1 MTYMPELPNKFPPKK
16 RSLGQNFL
24 QDSNVSRKIVG
35 SLNLS
40 SDDYVLEIGPGAGDL
55 SHLIASRK
63 PKNSVLLEKDRFWAA
78 QHGLWAQE
86 HSFAYQPLL
95 IDALQFPWE
104 NLSRLNVRWKLV
116 GNLPYN
122 VASPLIWDIVQKTTN
137 WQMAVFMVQKEVGMR
152 LASSAG
158 NKEYGALSVWV
169 QSFAKVERLFTVP
182 PGAFEPRPKVD
193 SAVMRF
199 VPNPASLLC
208 CPQSLSRLLKICFQ
222 QRRKQLKNILKEY
235 WSAELDFFLEI
246 QGLSQEARPETLTP
260 KQFQMLA
267 AILF

>member
-35 SLNLS
+35 SLTLS
-40 SDDYVLEIGPGAGDL
+40 SDEYVLDIGPGAGAL

-63 PKNSVLLEKDRFWAA
+63 PKSFVLLEKDRFWAA

>member
-40 SDDYVLEIGPGAGDL
+40 SDDYVLEIGPGAGAL

-63 PKNSVLLEKDRFWAA
+63 PKSFVLLEKDRFWAA